1 MYWKQKNGNYI
12 AVDQMDINHLRS
24 TLKFLIRN
32 SPGFNPV
39 TQRVEPIEV
48 KVPVRDIEPRGEI
61 AEMLNEESWDCD
73 FYDPRFSDLLI

>member
-12 AVDQMDINHLRS
+12 AVDEMDINHLRS

-39 TQRVEPIEV
+39 TQRVEPFEV
-48 KVPVRDIEPRGEI
+48 KVPVRDIEPRGEM
-61 AEMLNEESWDCD
+61 AQLLNDSFWEEHEDDPMYED
-73 FYDPRFSDLLI
+73 FL

>member
-1 MYWKQKNGNYI
+1 MYWKMKDGNYI
-12 AVDQMDINHLRS
+12 AVDEMTLNHLRN

-48 KVPVRDIEPRGEI
+48 KVPVRNIEPRGEM
-61 AEMLNEESWDCD
+61 AQLLNDSSCEEQDESMYED
-73 FYDPRFSDLLI
+73 FL